1 MASVDISNVTW
12 LTATRDVV
20 VLQWPAEA
28 EEAQRLVREGVPHLL
43 LVPADET
50 PPVTG
55 ACLEDW
61 LSFPATDAEIR
72 VRMLG
77 LAQRA
82 ANHYRVP
89 HVDELGHLSHR
100 GRSVFLSPIDQRLA
114 HALIERFGEV
124 VAERD
129 LIEAVWPEGATNQ
142 ALRVHVSRLRQRIVP
157 TGLQVK
163 CVRSSGYVMT
173 DGNGDHHDEPRHAGE
188 HS

>member
-1 MASVDISNVTW
+1 MAIVDSTNLGW

-20 VLQWPAEA
+20 ILQWPAEA
-28 EEAQRLVREGVPHLL
+28 TEAQRLTNEGVPHLL
-43 LVPADET
+43 LVAEGEA

-61 LSFPATDAEIR
+61 LTLPASDAEIR
-72 VRMLG
+72 ARMLG

-82 ANHYRVP
+82 AHHNRVP
-89 HVDELGHLSHR
+89 RVDELGHLSHR

-114 HALIERFGEV
+114 HVLIERFGEV
-124 VAERD
+124 VAEPD

-157 TGLQVK
+157 IGLSVK

-173 DGNGDHHDEPRHAGE
+173 EAADKE
-188 HS
+188 

>member
-1 MASVDISNVTW
+1 MASVDISDVSW
-12 LTATRDVV
+12 LTATRDVA
-20 VLQWPAEA
+20 VLHWPAEQA
-28 EEAQRLVREGVPHLL
+28 EAERLVQEGAPHLL
-43 LVPADET
+43 LVAQGED

-61 LSFPATDAEIR
+61 LTLPATDAEIR
-72 VRMLG
+72 ARMLG

-82 ANHYRVP
+82 AHHNRVP
-89 HVDELGHLSHR
+89 RVDDLGHLSHR

-124 VAERD
+124 VAEPA

-142 ALRVHVSRLRQRIVP
+142 ALRVHVSRLRQRIAP
-157 TGLQVK
+157 IGLNVK

-173 DGNGDHHDEPRHAGE
+173 DGGD
-188 HS
+188 

>member
-1 MASVDISNVTW
+1 MASVDISNVSW

-20 VLQWPAEA
+20 LLQWPAEA
-28 EEAQRLVREGVPHLL
+28 AEAQRLVRDGVPHLL
-43 LVPADET
+43 LVADGET

-55 ACLEDW
+55 ACLQDW
-61 LSFPATDAEIR
+61 LALPATDAEIR
-72 VRMLG
+72 ARMLG
-77 LAQRA
+77 LVQRA

-114 HALIERFGEV
+114 HALIEHFGQV
-124 VAERD
+124 VAELD

-157 TGLQVK
+157 IGLRVK

-173 DGNGDHHDEPRHAGE
+173 EGGDDHAHAAEGAP
-188 HS
+188 SAT